1 MNLRK
6 LEFKKHSD
14 SMLKIICPNC
24 DKENTFQSGGNTPSE
39 CSFCF
44 TSFPATIAIT
54 ETADKGREITGLTII
69 YQINQQ
75 RIEISTLHKTIL
87 GRENFGA
94 SVLSKIFFNGKPV
107 VSRKHCSIEFNNGK
121 FYLLDEGSLNG
132 TYYSI
137 NKISCKTSP
146 QVIEDKSIFYIG
158 EEVFLAHINYQESK
172 QDESPSV
179 QEVKQEEAKTIKQ
192 YRCRGCGNNFET
204 FSDDCPKCDRYNS
217 LIPIYE

>member
-1 MNLRK
+1 
-6 LEFKKHSD
+6 
-14 SMLKIICPNC
+14 MLKIICPNC
-24 DKENTFQSGGNTPSE
+24 DKENNFQSRGHTPSE

-44 TSFPATIAIT
+44 TSIPSAIIIS
-54 ETADKGREITGLTII
+54 ETADDGREITGLTII

-75 RIEISTLHKTIL
+75 RLEISTLHKTIL

-94 SVLSKIFFNGKPV
+94 SVFSKIFFNGKPV
-107 VSRKHCSIEFNNGK
+107 VSRIHCSIEFTNGK
-121 FYLLDEGSLNG
+121 FYLLDEDSLNG
-132 TYYSI
+132 TYYSV

-158 EEVFLAHINYQESK
+158 EEVFLANINYAESK
-172 QDESPSV
+172 GDESPKV
-179 QEVKQEEAKTIKQ
+179 EAVKQEEVKTIKQ

-204 FSDDCPKCDRYNS
+204 FSDDCPNCDRYNS